1 MESFSARR
9 KPLTYASTSA
19 FELATA
25 GITDPI
31 MAIITTTP
39 QQFGVKVAGSYT
51 YHKDQQSAVDYLQSQ
66 INGLSGTVSSLSGT
80 VSSISGQ
87 VSSNSNQ
94 IAAQNEAISILSGQI
109 SASFLGG
116 FTRGVFNPF
125 TVGDTSLA
133 GVEYYAAGYGHD
145 SVKNPMTGILLDD
158 LYAGDTR
165 NTFWIDNKLL
175 GRFEYDKSDVAL
187 GGEVFYLKNVVAD
200 DNQLRLY
207 DTQENAE
214 NAGNTGWIGVFPTI
228 PDMTPGTWKIRRAY
242 DGVPT
247 DDTMGWLISRTGVN
261 FAAFGP
267 AVWPIYLRSRDFSF
281 QTIELQAGFEMEAV
295 TSFKAKLDSPISG
308 YPYATV
314 NVTTAGGY
322 YPLNVGRARVKG
334 WPESNREQGL
344 FTARIKVSVLD
355 RYGSGSSE
363 YALVRTTI
371 TWDDVESHIGE
382 AEYTKA
388 IGEPSVHEVLV
399 QINLLSPGHNFLE
412 ISLGTSGAV
421 YEVVFCGASMSARG
435 PAIIP

>member
-9 KPLTYASTSA
+9 KPLTYATTTD

-66 INGLSGTVSSLSGT
+66 INGLSGTVSS
-80 VSSISGQ
+80 ISGQ

-125 TVGDTSLA
+125 TVGNTGLA

-145 SVKNPMTGILLDD
+145 SVVNPMTGVLLDD
-158 LYAGDTR
+158 FYIGFLRLT
-165 NTFWIDNKLL
+165 IHVSSKML
-175 GRFEYDKSDVAL
+175 GKFEYDKSNVEV
-187 GGEVFYLKNVVAD
+187 GTGEVFYLRNVFSD
-200 DNQLRLY
+200 DNNLRIY
-207 DTQENAE
+207 DTGENA
-214 NAGNTGWIGVFPTI
+214 AAGGNTGCIGVFPTI
-228 PDMTPGTWKIRRAY
+228 PEMTPGTWKIRRAY

-247 DDTMGWLISRTGVN
+247 DETFGWVVSRTGID
-261 FAAFGP
+261 FSQYGTAP
-267 AVWPIYLRSRDFSF
+267 WPLKLRSRDFSY

-295 TSFKAKLDSPISG
+295 ASFKAEMGAPYAG

-322 YPLNVGRARVKG
+322 YPLNVGKARIKG
-334 WPESNREQGL
+334 WPDTDYEQG
-344 FTARIKVSVLD
+344 FYTARIKVSVLD

-363 YALVRTTI
+363 YALVRTAI
-371 TWDDVESHIGE
+371 TWDDVESHVGE
-382 AEYTKA
+382 EEYTKA

-421 YEVVFCGASMSARG
+421 TEVVFCGSSMSARG